1 MTETSLTES
10 RTEVQSLQEEL
21 AKLKVAMEQGF
32 INDTI
37 PNTEEKEELRF
48 DDTEDICYHV

>member
-21 AKLKVAMEQGF
+21 AKLKEAMEQGF